1 MKLMITTA
9 ILVLAFSSA
18 HAAPGKSAASRVD
31 ALAKRAKATEP
42 QTKEGKKTAAGQ
54 AEVKKAVKDL
64 DSRAA
69 IEELAKTEKGLREQA
84 AAFFNDAKVP
94 KANKEAAAELS
105 RELAK
110 ADRSGEDSA
119 LDAATGAT
127 EESRGALIGLLRAS
141 FAQVKN
147 DSARAEVAREAMV
160 AASAKLKAR
169 PGNFV
174 EAADAA
180 VASINAKK
188 KPGAERVTRKKLKE
202 DCNKA

>member
-18 HAAPGKSAASRVD
+18 QAAPGKSAASRVD
-31 ALAKRAKATEP
+31 ALARRAKVET
-42 QTKEGKKTAAGQ
+42 QTKEGKAKAEGQ
-54 AEVKKAVKDL
+54 AKVQKTVKDL

-69 IEELAKTEKGLREQA
+69 IEELAKTEKNLRDQA
-84 AAFFNDAKVP
+84 AAFFGDAKVSKP
-94 KANKEAAAELS
+94 NKEAAAELA
-105 RELAK
+105 REIAK
-110 ADRSGEDSA
+110 ADRSGEDNA

-141 FAQVKN
+141 MTQVKN
-147 DSARAEVAREAMV
+147 DPARAEVARQAMV
-160 AASAKLKAR
+160 AASTKLKAR
-169 PGNFV
+169 PGNYV

-180 VASINAKK
+180 VSKINSTKK
-188 KPGAERVTRKKLKE
+188 EGAERVTRKKLKE